1 MARQTRITVETNSML
16 VLRGRSLMRA
26 WCADCGSEQEMIALE
41 RAQDNAGAHNVS
53 ADEWLNRSSLHF
65 LDRNGGRLVCLR
77 SLLASVNIPKIR

>member
-1 MARQTRITVETNSML
+1 MAKQTRITVETNSML

-41 RAQDNAGAHNVS
+41 SAQDDGGVHKVS

-65 LDRNGGRLVCLR
+65 LEGNGGRLICLR
-77 SLLASVNIPKIR
+77 SLLASVKIPKIR